1 LTAGAPLGR
10 QAVPGLEDAS
20 ALRRYPYDGSQYFRT
35 KLRMMRSGFSN
46 WRWPSLLLLLA
57 WVLGRGFLKPVWDV
71 QVELRPRQGLKL
83 RSRLRDIPGP
93 GDVYGLAEYDFMGV
107 DWGGVRYVIDAG
119 ANVGA
124 FTLWV
129 TVRAPSQVVSLEPNP
144 ETFKVL
150 QKNIEQAGIG
160 PRVKVEN
167 VAVARNNGTRTLHLH
182 RYSTDASLDEHS
194 GAQGTAQVEAITL
207 GEVIA
212 RSGFPHIDLLKID
225 IEGAEYEVFSEP
237 DLAALDQVRFIIL
250 ECHLG
255 MEGDYWSVISLLQ
268 RRGFEVAME
277 TKPTYVLLLA
287 RKPVGAGARSVS

>member
-1 LTAGAPLGR
+1 
-10 QAVPGLEDAS
+10 
-20 ALRRYPYDGSQYFRT
+20 
-35 KLRMMRSGFSN
+35 MMRSGFSN
-46 WRWPSLLLLLA
+46 WRWPSLLLLLT
-57 WVLGRGFLKPVWDV
+57 WVLGRGLLKRLWDL
-71 QVELRPRQGLKL
+71 QVVLQPRQGLKL

-107 DWGGVRYVIDAG
+107 DWGEVRHVIDAG
-119 ANVGA
+119 ANIGA

-129 TVRAPSQVVSLEPNP
+129 AVRGPSQVVSLEPNP
-144 ETFKVL
+144 QTFSLL
-150 QKNIEQAGIG
+150 QHNIEQAGLG
-160 PRVKVEN
+160 PRVKLEN
-167 VAVARNNGTRTLHLH
+167 VAVAGTSGTRTLHLH
-182 RYSTDASLDEHS
+182 QYSTDASLDEHS
-194 GAQGTAQVEAITL
+194 GAQGTVQVEAITL

-212 RSGFPHIDLLKID
+212 QSGFPQIDLLKID

-237 DLAALDQVRFIIL
+237 DLAALDRVKFIIL

-287 RKPVGAGARSVS
+287 RKPVGSGARSVA